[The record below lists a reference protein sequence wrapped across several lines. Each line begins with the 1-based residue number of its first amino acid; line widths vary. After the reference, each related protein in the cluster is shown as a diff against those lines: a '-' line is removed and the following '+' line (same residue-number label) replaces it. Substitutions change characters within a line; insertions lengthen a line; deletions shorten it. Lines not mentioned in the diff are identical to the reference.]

1 MSERIALYAGSFDP
15 PTLGHLDLIQR
26 AAKIFDKVIVGVAC
40 NEQKV
45 GLFTV
50 DERIEMI
57 VEMVTHLDN
66 VTVSQFYGLTVD
78 YARSQNA
85 MALIRGLRVISDFE
99 FELSMAINNQKLN
112 PEVDTVCL
120 MPSEPYLFLSS
131 RQVKEIVHFGGSVS
145 HYVTPAVEARLVRKM
160 TEKKSSKH

>member
-160 TEKKSSKH
+160 TEKKSSKY